1 MSKSEEQRLTEDKP
15 QLVQPDD
22 NEESSSAESDEQPG
36 TSRAVSMQA
45 GMPHGAA
52 DAGNQVLHTMENAE
66 ASQNI
71 LSRINPGLIE
81 LTSKMAESRVGPVM
95 IIYAPKIYHHDERQ
109 YQHQDQ
115 RQYQDNREYKQV
127 DVSDLKN
134 VTSTQVKEKQ
144 INPLEPNNRQATN
157 SPCGPGTSQHQD
169 DNKGNQHIMISYN
182 WNDSKDLSHKIS
194 DELSAAGYTVWIDK
208 DEMRGDIYERM
219 YEAVDNAY
227 LVLMFLSEKYKRSEN
242 CKREG
247 NLAADKRKRIIPIIT
262 QDNYKMEGWTDHPN
276 EQQQFTKC
284 LEANKADHRKLGKR
298 EKAIGKVLQ
307 QQNERRED
315 DIRLQAGIDV
325 SVADI
330 PIVHPKYTKVSFFQ
344 GRAVPKHET
353 YAPST
358 GEPDTFEREENI
370 EFEEL
375 LKANN
380 RFTAFIGYP
389 GSGKT
394 TLSKRLAKTEE
405 YKCLYYKFMEMPVG
419 EKVSFRKLIMDNI
432 YPDLDETTRE
442 DAWEWIKENQK
453 SCLLLFDGLDQAEWS
468 LKDKVPKVNYDTPQ
482 SVPDLIANLCNKHFL
497 PDIKLIFTSRPHSAI
512 TLPAPL
518 RPDSTILLGDLPL
531 DSMKELFYF
540 YAGASADKL
549 WNDLSRNAKIVFAL
563 CFNPLLLQLVI
574 AAGLAPTTKIGKII
588 TTTRVFA
595 TVLENLRCS
604 DNANHKDITSLVK
617 QLSEVAYKTTMRS
630 SVVITRDDLRAVG
643 LEPDQIQ
650 DIVVGIYAH
659 FAAVSRV
666 FDGHVKYYFAHQLY
680 QEFFTAKFI
689 VNELPMDK
697 FKHLVS
703 NELFSDEK
711 WSVIRR
717 FVCGLLLDMVKDSS
731 ISKIAATGH
740 DQPERSCL
748 TSLPFNRQDEQVEEQ
763 ISLTQK
769 PAEDK
774 ISSPEPQTSALLS
787 PRSTEQQAYEKA
799 SSSSDVAEKRRIWIE
814 ALKSQLVHFE
824 KLQYGDWRNDDDQ
837 RRYISLLCEL
847 NESSDMEL
855 LNMASL
861 RFPTEMSLHGLKL
874 SSSEV
879 AIFCDVLRKQRKELK
894 LLRLNECFS
903 PGDVERLISAIS
915 EMPGKVKEL
924 YITGNTI
931 KDIPGPEFFAKIEED
946 LDMDVCFEDGRDA
959 NSSEEQKIQLVLD
972 QLHDS
977 VFFIGCEFMLVGM
990 TILMMSYSLRA
1001 ITADVIMK
1009 LRRGRDSNRGL
1020 LRHRAIAQPDA
1031 PSTDLRIH

>member
-1 MSKSEEQRLTEDKP
+1 MSKPEEQRLTEDKP
-15 QLVQPDD
+15 QLVQPDN
-22 NEESSSAESDEQPG
+22 NEESSSGESDEQPG
-36 TSRAVSMQA
+36 TSRAVVIQA

-66 ASQNI
+66 ASQNV
-71 LSRINPGLIE
+71 LSRIDPGLIE
-81 LTSKMAESRVGPVM
+81 LTSKMAESRVDENLNFYRKSGPVM
-95 IIYAPKIYHHDERQ
+95 INYAPKIYHHDERQ
-109 YQHQDQ
+109 YQHHDQ
-115 RQYQDNREYKQV
+115 RQHQDNREYKQV

-134 VTSTQVKEKQ
+134 VNSTQVKEKQ

-182 WNDSKDLSHKIS
+182 WNDSKNLAHKIS
-194 DELSAAGYTVWIDK
+194 DELSAAGYKVWIDK
-208 DEMRGDIYERM
+208 DKMIGDIYDRM

-227 LVLMFLSEKYKRSEN
+227 LVLMFLSEKYKLSEN
-242 CKREG
+242 CRREG
-247 NLAADKRKRIIPIIT
+247 KLAADKGKRIIPIIT
-262 QDNYKMEGWTDHPN
+262 QAFYKMEGWTALLVSGKLYYDFSKESFEDNFDKLIKEIDHPN

-298 EKAIGKVLQ
+298 EEAIGKVLQ
-307 QQNERRED
+307 EQNKRREN
-315 DIRLQAGIDV
+315 DIRLQAGINV

-330 PIVHPKYTKVSFFQ
+330 PVVHPKYTKVSYFQ
-344 GRAVPKHET
+344 GGAVPEHEI

-358 GEPDTFEREENI
+358 GEPDTLKRDENI

-375 LKANN
+375 LKSNN
-380 RFTAFIGYP
+380 RFTAIIGYP

-405 YKCLYYKFMEMPVG
+405 YKCLYYKFMEMPVC

-549 WNDLSRNAKIVFAL
+549 WNDLSRNAKIVFVL

-604 DNANHKDITSLVK
+604 DNANHEDITLLVK

-630 SVVITRDDLRAVG
+630 SVVITRDDLRAVR

-703 NELFSDEK
+703 KELFSDEK

-774 ISSPEPQTSALLS
+774 ISSPEHQSSALLS
-787 PRSTEQQAYEKA
+787 HRSTEQQEYMKA
-799 SSSSDVAEKRRIWIE
+799 SSSSGLYHSV
-814 ALKSQLVHFE
+814 LV
-824 KLQYGDWRNDDDQ
+824 
-837 RRYISLLCEL
+837 SVLC
-847 NESSDMEL
+847 
-855 LNMASL
+855 
-861 RFPTEMSLHGLKL
+861 KC
-874 SSSEV
+874 
-879 AIFCDVLRKQRKELK
+879 FC
-894 LLRLNECFS
+894 
-903 PGDVERLISAIS
+903 
-915 EMPGKVKEL
+915 KV
-924 YITGNTI
+924 I
-931 KDIPGPEFFAKIEED
+931 
-946 LDMDVCFEDGRDA
+946 
-959 NSSEEQKIQLVLD
+959 
-972 QLHDS
+972 
-977 VFFIGCEFMLVGM
+977 
-990 TILMMSYSLRA
+990 
-1001 ITADVIMK
+1001 
-1009 LRRGRDSNRGL
+1009 
-1020 LRHRAIAQPDA
+1020 
-1031 PSTDLRIH
+1031 

>member
-1 MSKSEEQRLTEDKP
+1 MSKPEEQRLTEGKP
-15 QLVQPDD
+15 QLVQPDN
-22 NEESSSAESDEQPG
+22 NEESSSGESDEQPG
-36 TSRAVSMQA
+36 TSRAVAMQA
-45 GMPHGAA
+45 GMSHG
-52 DAGNQVLHTMENAE
+52 
-66 ASQNI
+66 S
-71 LSRINPGLIE
+71 
-81 LTSKMAESRVGPVM
+81 VM
-95 IIYAPKIYHHDERQ
+95 IINAPQFNLRDER
-109 YQHQDQ
+109 
-115 RQYQDNREYKQV
+115 RYQDNREYSRM
-127 DVSDLKN
+127 DIRDSKN
-134 VTSTQVKEKQ
+134 VTPTRVKVNQ
-144 INPLEPNNRQATN
+144 TNPLDSAKRFEPSIEQQEPVNNSLDPAQLNTQTQDPHDVTHPKQPIEANPHVEPHTDISEVTNQSNALNTEIPSTKQTGFRQPKQPIST
-157 SPCGPGTSQHQD
+157 STSQTAAPSTSPSIA
-169 DNKGNQHIMISYN
+169 NLPTTS
-182 WNDSKDLSHKIS
+182 
-194 DELSAAGYTVWIDK
+194 SA
-208 DEMRGDIYERM
+208 
-219 YEAVDNAY
+219 
-227 LVLMFLSEKYKRSEN
+227 
-242 CKREG
+242 
-247 NLAADKRKRIIPIIT
+247 
-262 QDNYKMEGWTDHPN
+262 DHPN
-276 EQQQFTKC
+276 KQYQFTKF

-298 EKAIGKVLQ
+298 EEAIGKVLQ
-307 QQNERRED
+307 EQNKRRED

-330 PIVHPKYTKVSFFQ
+330 PIVHPKYTKVFYFR

-358 GEPDTFEREENI
+358 GEPDTFERDENI

-375 LKANN
+375 LKSNN
-380 RFTAFIGYP
+380 RFTAFIGFP

-405 YKCLYYKFMEMPVG
+405 YRCLYYKFMEMPVG

-442 DAWEWIKENQK
+442 NAWEWIKENQK

-497 PDIKLIFTSRPHSAI
+497 PDIKLIFTSRPHSVI

-531 DSMKELFYF
+531 DSMNKLFYF

-549 WNDLSRNAKIVFAL
+549 WNDFSRNAKIVFAL

-689 VNELPMDK
+689 VNELPMDA

-703 NELFSDEK
+703 NKLFSDEK

-717 FVCGLLLDMVKDSS
+717 FVCGLLIDMMKDSS
-731 ISKIAATGH
+731 ISNFAATGH
-740 DQPERSCL
+740 DQPELSCFS
-748 TSLPFNRQDEQVEEQ
+748 SLPFNRQDEQVKEQISLTQKPAEENISSPEHHSSALLSTRSTEQQAEEVESSDSSISKIATSGHEQRDRSCLLSRCFCCLNRQDDQIEEQ

-769 PAEDK
+769 PAEEK
-774 ISSPEPQTSALLS
+774 ISSPEHQSSALLS
-787 PRSTEQQAYEKA
+787 PRYTEQQEYMKA

-814 ALKSQLVHFE
+814 ALKSQLVRFE
-824 KLQYGDWRNDDDQ
+824 KLQDWSRGDNNK

-855 LNMASL
+855 FNMASL
-861 RFPTEMSLHGLKL
+861 RFPTEMSLYPLKL
-874 SSSEV
+874 SSSEA
-879 AIFCDVLRKQRKELK
+879 AIFCDVLRKQQKELK
-894 LLRLNECFS
+894 KLDLNYCFS
-903 PGDVERLISAIS
+903 PDDVERLISAIS
-915 EMPGKVKEL
+915 EMPGKVKVL
-924 YITGNTI
+924 NIYGNII
-931 KDIPGPEFFAKIEED
+931 KDIPGPEFFAKIEEY
-946 LDMDVCFEDGRDA
+946 LWMYGCFEDGRYLA
-959 NSSEEQKIQLVLD
+959 NSSEKQKIQLALD

-977 VFFIGCEFMLVGM
+977 VITSC
-990 TILMMSYSLRA
+990 SLHA
-1001 ITADVIMK
+1001 STADVIMNCVVAGIRTADFCYIERS
-1009 LRRGRDSNRGL
+1009 LNPM
-1020 LRHRAIAQPDA
+1020 RHLQIY
-1031 PSTDLRIH
+1031 

>member
-1 MSKSEEQRLTEDKP
+1 MMS
-15 QLVQPDD
+15 V
-22 NEESSSAESDEQPG
+22 
-36 TSRAVSMQA
+36 
-45 GMPHGAA
+45 
-52 DAGNQVLHTMENAE
+52 
-66 ASQNI
+66 
-71 LSRINPGLIE
+71 
-81 LTSKMAESRVGPVM
+81 
-95 IIYAPKIYHHDERQ
+95 
-109 YQHQDQ
+109 
-115 RQYQDNREYKQV
+115 
-127 DVSDLKN
+127 
-134 VTSTQVKEKQ
+134 
-144 INPLEPNNRQATN
+144 
-157 SPCGPGTSQHQD
+157 
-169 DNKGNQHIMISYN
+169 
-182 WNDSKDLSHKIS
+182 
-194 DELSAAGYTVWIDK
+194 
-208 DEMRGDIYERM
+208 
-219 YEAVDNAY
+219 
-227 LVLMFLSEKYKRSEN
+227 FL
-242 CKREG
+242 
-247 NLAADKRKRIIPIIT
+247 P
-262 QDNYKMEGWTDHPN
+262 
-276 EQQQFTKC
+276 
-284 LEANKADHRKLGKR
+284 DHRKLGKR
-298 EKAIGKVLQ
+298 EEAIGKVLQ
-307 QQNERRED
+307 EQNKRRED

-330 PIVHPKYTKVSFFQ
+330 PIVHPKYTKVFYFR

-358 GEPDTFEREENI
+358 GEPDTFERDENI

-375 LKANN
+375 LKSNN
-380 RFTAFIGYP
+380 RFTAFIGFP

-405 YKCLYYKFMEMPVG
+405 YRCLYYKFMEMPVG

-442 DAWEWIKENQK
+442 NAWEWIKENQK

-497 PDIKLIFTSRPHSAI
+497 PDIKLIFTSRPHSVI

-531 DSMKELFYF
+531 DSMNKLFYF

-549 WNDLSRNAKIVFAL
+549 WNDFSRNAKIVFAL

-689 VNELPMDK
+689 VNELPMDA

-703 NELFSDEK
+703 NKLFSDEK

-717 FVCGLLLDMVKDSS
+717 FVCGLLIDMMKDSS
-731 ISKIAATGH
+731 MSNIAATGH
-740 DQPERSCL
+740 DQRERSLLLSRCFCCL
-748 TSLPFNRQDEQVEEQ
+748 NRQDDQVEEQ

-769 PAEDK
+769 PAEEK
-774 ISSPEPQTSALLS
+774 ISSPEHQSSALLS
-787 PRSTEQQAYEKA
+787 HRSTEQQEYMKA
-799 SSSSDVAEKRRIWIE
+799 SSSSDIAEKRRIWIK
-814 ALKSQLVHFE
+814 ALKSQLVRFE
-824 KLQYGDWRNDDDQ
+824 KLQYGDWSDDNK

-847 NESSDMEL
+847 NESSDMAMF
-855 LNMASL
+855 NMASL
-861 RFPTEMSLHGLKL
+861 HFPTDMSLYLLKL
-874 SSSEV
+874 SSSEA
-879 AIFCDVLRKQRKELK
+879 AIFCDVLRKQQKELK
-894 LLRLNECFS
+894 SLDLRNCFS

-915 EMPGKVKEL
+915 EMPGKV
-924 YITGNTI
+924 
-931 KDIPGPEFFAKIEED
+931 
-946 LDMDVCFEDGRDA
+946 
-959 NSSEEQKIQLVLD
+959 
-972 QLHDS
+972 
-977 VFFIGCEFMLVGM
+977 
-990 TILMMSYSLRA
+990 
-1001 ITADVIMK
+1001 
-1009 LRRGRDSNRGL
+1009 
-1020 LRHRAIAQPDA
+1020 
-1031 PSTDLRIH
+1031 